1 MQVVS
6 MIQHAIESIEKWV
19 AKTAAVSVLVE
30 RAYFL
35 LRNNLCRRFQWL
47 FFVSQEKI
55 LMTDWLFTNMFFFL
69 VFFSESGRR
78 SLEKVLNIYKK
89 WLLNEFLFHHL
100 HRHPVLLDP
109 KSLTTP
115 TWYLWVNERQFTQAG
130 KPKSS
135 NKRHLRKLYQWVKR
149 LSLIEEDYDLKN
161 IGAKLVMHHDW
172 FWVASIWVLFVLV
185 LCTGLTSFSDVIT
198 SVSLLWARF
207 IAAPNAGYHDVH
219 EADEKL
225 YIRCSTGT

>member
-1 MQVVS
+1 M
-6 MIQHAIESIEKWV
+6 
-19 AKTAAVSVLVE
+19 
-30 RAYFL
+30 
-35 LRNNLCRRFQWL
+35 
-47 FFVSQEKI
+47 
-55 LMTDWLFTNMFFFL
+55 
-69 VFFSESGRR
+69 
-78 SLEKVLNIYKK
+78 EKVLNIYKK
-89 WLLNEFLFHHL
+89 WLLNEFLFQHL

-172 FWVASIWVLFVLV
+172 F
-185 LCTGLTSFSDVIT
+185 
-198 SVSLLWARF
+198 
-207 IAAPNAGYHDVH
+207 
-219 EADEKL
+219 
-225 YIRCSTGT
+225 